1 MDKIKFSLSL
11 ILAFALLLIQV
22 GGISAAP
29 AFQGS
34 DLLGG
39 IVQSIILETDRA
51 TGITTVVVD
60 LVDAQQGLQRVRVS
74 QETAMTLGL
83 VVLNGDG
90 NPVINNL
97 ALGLQV
103 EIGPQHV
110 IPAGDE
116 NEHPVGSALATFF
129 SDIAGLDYDTVMT
142 AHERG
147 IGFGVIAQALWL
159 TRKLEGNAKVF
170 EALLQAKQT
179 GDYNSF
185 ILADGSTPSSWG
197 QLRKAILDK
206 DKKKSAGVHLSDADA
221 AEQSNQQNNDQAGN
235 QNGHRGNNHGNEK
248 KDKNK

>member
-1 MDKIKFSLSL
+1 MDKIKFCLSL
-11 ILAFALLLIQV
+11 ILACTLLLIQV
-22 GGISAAP
+22 GGVSAAP

-51 TGITTVVVD
+51 TGITTILVD
-60 LVDAQQGLQRVRVS
+60 LVDAQDGLQRVRVS

-90 NPVINNL
+90 NPAINNL
-97 ALGLQV
+97 ALGLRV
-103 EIGPQHV
+103 EIWPQH
-110 IPAGDE
+110 IILAGDE

-129 SDIAGLDYDTVMT
+129 SDIAGLDYETVMT

-159 TRKLEGNAKVF
+159 TRKLEGNAEVF
-170 EALLQAKQT
+170 EALLHARQT
-179 GDYNSF
+179 GDYSRF
-185 ILADGSTPSSWG
+185 ILADGSAPSNWG

-206 DKKKSAGVHLSDADA
+206 GKKNSAGVLLSDVDA
-221 AEQSNQQNNDQAGN
+221 EEHGN
-235 QNGHRGNNHGNEK
+235 QNGRRGNNNGNEK